1 MTDDRTPAP
10 IGAAGAAERD
20 EELVIDVNDVYGAA
34 RSAARRAVADGR
46 HTGDVAADIA
56 PAGEWD
62 ALNCSWL
69 GVFPVQGAL
78 WGAVEALRARRITAD
93 AARAAAASEDGGAAD
108 GDARATALQWIADAL
123 EHDSDSHNI
132 DIEVA
137 EALEVGWM
145 RENVRIR
152 SLVVAIVEVATRAAA
167 APRSAS

>member
-1 MTDDRTPAP
+1 MTDHRTPAP
-10 IGAAGAAERD
+10 TGAGAAAERD

-46 HTGDVAADIA
+46 YTGDVAADIA
-56 PAGEWD
+56 PAAEWD

-93 AARAAAASEDGGAAD
+93 AARAAAAGEGGDAAD
-108 GDARATALQWIADAL
+108 GDARGKALQWIADAL
-123 EHDSDSHNI
+123 EQDSDSHNI

-152 SLVVAIVEVATRAAA
+152 SLVVAIVEVAARAAA
-167 APRSAS
+167 APRSTS

>member
-1 MTDDRTPAP
+1 MPSEEAPAVV
-10 IGAAGAAERD
+10 GTMSAAERD

-34 RSAARRAVADGR
+34 KSAARRAVADGR
-46 HTGDVAADIA
+46 CTGDVAADIA
-56 PAGEWD
+56 PAAEWD

-93 AARAAAASEDGGAAD
+93 AARAAAAPEGGD
-108 GDARATALQWIADAL
+108 VVNGDAREKALQWIADAL
-123 EHDSDSHNI
+123 EQGSDSHNI

-167 APRSAS
+167 APRSA

>member
-1 MTDDRTPAP
+1 MTDDGTPAP
-10 IGAAGAAERD
+10 TGAGTAAERD

-34 RSAARRAVADGR
+34 RSAARRAVEDGR
-46 HTGDVAADIA
+46 YAGDVAADIA
-56 PAGEWD
+56 PPGEWE

-93 AARAAAASEDGGAAD
+93 AARTTVASEGGAPVD
-108 GDARATALQWIADAL
+108 GDERARALQWIADAL
-123 EHDSDSHNI
+123 EQDSDSHNI

-152 SLVVAIVEVATRAAA
+152 SFVVAIVEVATRAAA